1 MFCQFCGSELQSSF
15 RFCPVCGNRIE
26 SNAVNDELELDE
38 DQILKDYFRMGYSY
52 ENILKFLLKF
62 HGIQMS
68 LRTLQERF
76 YQLGLKRRNV
86 DFDVGEVR
94 QRIMQLLNGP
104 GCSGGYR
111 SVWHCL
117 QLQGLQVPRR
127 VVEQLVRELDPVGCQ
142 ERRAKTL
149 TRRRYIN
156 PGPNYSWHT
165 DGYDKLKPYGFPIHG
180 CIDGFSRRIVWL
192 KVTRTNNDPAITG
205 NFFLEAVQNEGGC
218 PIVLRSDNG
227 TENTVMAAMQCYF
240 RCDGQDERPGIN
252 AHIYGSSHSNQRIEA
267 WWSYLR
273 KARTNWWINFFKDLV
288 DTDELNTADN
298 LKMECLWSFN
308 CSSERTR
315 RRVCSLE

>member
-1 MFCQFCGSELQSSF
+1 MFCQFCGSELESSF

-52 ENILKFLLKF
+52 EHILNFLLKF
-62 HGIQMS
+62 HSIRMS

-86 DFDVGEVR
+86 DFDFGEVR
-94 QRIMQLLNGP
+94 QRITQLLNGP

-149 TRRRYIN
+149 KRQRYIN

-192 KVTRTNNDPAITG
+192 KVTRSNNDPAITG

-227 TENTVMAAMQCYF
+227 TENTVMAAMQC
-240 RCDGQDERPGIN
+240 
-252 AHIYGSSHSNQRIEA
+252 
-267 WWSYLR
+267 
-273 KARTNWWINFFKDLV
+273 
-288 DTDELNTADN
+288 
-298 LKMECLWSFN
+298 
-308 CSSERTR
+308 
-315 RRVCSLE
+315 